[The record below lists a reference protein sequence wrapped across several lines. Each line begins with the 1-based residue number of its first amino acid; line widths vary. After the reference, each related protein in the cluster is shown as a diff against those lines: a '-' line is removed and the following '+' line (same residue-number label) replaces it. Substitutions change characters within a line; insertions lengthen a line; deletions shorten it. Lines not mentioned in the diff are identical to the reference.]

1 MQRFLDKMNLFKL
14 AKLFTLKYKVAS
26 SITEVEND
34 VRQGIDM
41 LWRFANKDF
50 NILRVCADAD
60 ASKPKNANEK
70 KAVAGHLFCKE
81 LLSKIDYLKS
91 NQNTSELGEI
101 REVLGELL
109 QLIKDN
115 KDIRFDLEGKI
126 DDSASLP
133 DIQFQHVSELVYQM
147 IPASK
152 RYDRKLRD
160 QQYGKV
166 KTGLAR
172 ILSKSISIMQ
182 DLHKLEVM
190 VPEKFTYKNVTDL
203 DINAPLPERFSP
215 QRTMLSE
222 HDIVDFI
229 KEYGDEFGI
238 SSKDDWEIVFNNN
251 PELKEIM
258 TTVINSL
265 NRGHLPVDAGYVKQQ
280 IKDILKIYKERK
292 LNNKYLFEDPELD
305 LGNKQLEIAQR
316 RQREKDRL
324 EKSKSYLYDPAFV
337 AKQHE
342 SMVRHE
348 EMMEHNKNIDKEQ
361 EEREDLINKYNSLSF
376 SDWLKNG
383 K

>member
-1 MQRFLDKMNLFKL
+1 M
-14 AKLFTLKYKVAS
+14 
-26 SITEVEND
+26 
-34 VRQGIDM
+34 
-41 LWRFANKDF
+41 
-50 NILRVCADAD
+50 
-60 ASKPKNANEK
+60 
-70 KAVAGHLFCKE
+70 FCKE